1 MVVKE
6 INTASAAMSFA
17 RKLEEDS
24 SQYYKTLAEKY
35 LESKERFLLFAR
47 ENGKFITQ
55 FETAYYSVIS
65 DALEGCFAFNL
76 HPDKYELKLDIPK
89 GASYSEAIAQA
100 VELESKM
107 IQFYSEAAEQS
118 KSLLA
123 DVPRAFLLIVK
134 KREARRSELNSLLS
148 EAKS

>member
-1 MVVKE
+1 MAVKE
-6 INTASAAMSFA
+6 INTASAAISFA

-24 SQYYKTLAEKY
+24 SQFYQTLAQRY
-35 LESKERFLLFAR
+35 PQGQGRFLAFAK
-47 ENGKFITQ
+47 ESAKFITQ

-76 HPDKYELKLDIPK
+76 NPEKYELKVDLAPQ
-89 GASYSEAIAQA
+89 ARYTEALTQA
-100 VELESKM
+100 VDLETRL
-107 IQFYSEAAEQS
+107 IQFYSEATEQS

-123 DVPRAFLLIVK
+123 DVPRAFALIIK
-134 KREARRSELNSLLS
+134 KREARQAELNSLLS